1 MAEQADN
8 ELPVVKQKFDRKQYS
23 HAFEQHQLSKSK
35 ANKAR
40 GVDETVPKMLVV
52 NTDKESLTLLYI
64 YNKSLESGI
73 VPSYRKRAK
82 VTTIIKKDDKS
93 AASI

>member
-1 MAEQADN
+1 
-8 ELPVVKQKFDRKQYS
+8 
-23 HAFEQHQLSKSK
+23 
-35 ANKAR
+35 
-40 GVDETVPKMLVV
+40 MLVG
-52 NTDKESLTLLYI
+52 NTDKEILTLLYI
-64 YNKSLESGI
+64 YNKSLESGK